1 MSVAANPAGA
11 AFAPDPSGAAR
22 AVPAIRR
29 ERDLRLDF
37 FRGLSLWFIFLDHV
51 PDNIVSWLTVRN
63 YGFSDATEIFVFI
76 SGYTAVIAYSSIM
89 ARRGWPLAGA
99 RIVRRV
105 WQLYVAHIMLFVAF
119 TAQVAWVTLGT
130 GSNSYL
136 EELNLLGLL
145 DEPVRAVVDVVLLKF
160 RPVGLDVLPLYIVLL
175 GAFPLIL
182 PIALRSP
189 VGLIAGSLVL
199 YIVARYLGWNLPG
212 APEGKPW
219 FFNPFAWQLV
229 FCLGASFAAM
239 GNIGERLRPA
249 RLVLVTLAI
258 LYLLFAAFVALSWHV
273 VALSQAVPDF
283 VGRLI
288 YPIDKTD
295 FDPLRV
301 LHFLAMAYLVQVLV
315 PASAAFLRWPL
326 FLPLR
331 RCGEHSLQIFC
342 LGTFLSFTAYV
353 ILNRYDDSIWTQ
365 IGVSLAG
372 IAAMVMAAYAAHW
385 YKSGET
391 GPRAAAQSA
400 GEIDG

>member
-1 MSVAANPAGA
+1 MTIAAESSGIGLSQGAAN
-11 AFAPDPSGAAR
+11 
-22 AVPAIRR
+22 AVPVIRR

-89 ARRGWPLAGA
+89 ARRGWLMAAA
-99 RIVRRV
+99 RILRRV

-119 TAQVAWVTLGT
+119 TAQVAWVTLDT
-130 GSNSYL
+130 GHNTYL
-136 EELNLLGLL
+136 EEMNLLGLL
-145 DEPVRAVVDVVLLKF
+145 DEPVRAVVDVALLKF

-175 GAFPLIL
+175 GAFPIIL
-182 PIALRSP
+182 PIALRWPS
-189 VGLIAGSLVL
+189 GLIAASLVL
-199 YIVARYLGWNLPG
+199 YLLARQFGWNLPG
-212 APEGKPW
+212 APAGKPW

-229 FCLGASFAAM
+229 FCIGASFAAM

-249 RLVLVTLAI
+249 RPVLAPLAI
-258 LYLLFAAFVALSWHV
+258 LYLLAAAFVALSWQV
-273 VALSQAVPDF
+273 VALSGAVPD
-283 VGRLI
+283 VIGRII

-301 LHFLAMAYLVQVLV
+301 LHFLAMAYLVQITV
-315 PASAAFLRWPL
+315 PASAPFLRWRV

-353 ILNRYDDSIWTQ
+353 ILSLYDDSIWTQ
-365 IGVSLAG
+365 IGVSVAG
-372 IAAMVMAAYAAHW
+372 ILTMVLAAYAAHW
-385 YKSGET
+385 YKSGEAAPRTAARPT
-391 GPRAAAQSA
+391 GDA
-400 GEIDG
+400 DV

>member
-1 MSVAANPAGA
+1 MSVAANTADVGLAQGAPGAVRAAPA
-11 AFAPDPSGAAR
+11 
-22 AVPAIRR
+22 VKR

-37 FRGLSLWFIFLDHV
+37 FRGVSLWFIFLDHV

-89 ARRGWPLAGA
+89 ARRGWLLAAA
-99 RIVRRV
+99 RILRRV

-130 GSNSYL
+130 GSTTYL
-136 EELNLLGLL
+136 EEMNLLGLL
-145 DEPVRAVVDVVLLKF
+145 DEPVRAVVDVALLKF

-175 GAFPLIL
+175 GAFPIIL
-182 PIALRSP
+182 PVALRWP
-189 VGLIAGSLVL
+189 AGLIAGSLAL
-199 YIVARYLGWNLPG
+199 YLVARYLGWNLPG

-249 RLVLVTLAI
+249 RLVLAPLAV
-258 LYLLFAAFVALSWHV
+258 LYLLGAAFVALSWHV
-273 VALSQAVPDF
+273 VALSGAVPDWI
-283 VGRLI
+283 GRVI

-301 LHFLAMAYLVQVLV
+301 LHFLAMAYLVQLLV
-315 PASAAFLRWPL
+315 PASAPFLRWPV
-326 FLPLR
+326 FVPLR

-353 ILNRYDDSIWTQ
+353 ILSLYDDSIWTQ
-365 IGVSLAG
+365 IAVSLAG
-372 IAAMVMAAYAAHW
+372 IAAMVVAAYAAHW
-385 YKSGET
+385 YKNGE
-391 GPRAAAQSA
+391 AAPGNSA
-400 GEIDG
+400 RPAGDIDV